1 MAEILLTGTR
11 NHAVISQPNRGVRM
25 ANDDAGRWLPVKEA
39 AATLGLTE
47 NNLRTRLSRRKERS
61 RRGNDGRVYVFV
73 GDDQAVAES
82 TVPAAAPSGNMLP
95 VEAVLEIKETY
106 EQVVRLQRDQAR
118 ELKESYEA
126 RISDLKHI
134 YGDQVQALHQE
145 LAATR
150 AENRAELDAV
160 HAKHKELADL
170 VREFLR
176 QIE

>member
-1 MAEILLTGTR
+1 MA
-11 NHAVISQPNRGVRM
+11 
-25 ANDDAGRWLPVKEA
+25 DDDVGHWLPVKEA
-39 AATLGLTE
+39 AVALGLTE

-82 TVPAAAPSGNMLP
+82 TEPAAPSGDMLP

-118 ELKESYEA
+118 ELKEAYEA
-126 RISDLKHI
+126 RISDLKAI
-134 YGDQVQALHQE
+134 YGGQVEALRQE
-145 LAATR
+145 LVSTR
-150 AENRAELDAV
+150 AENRTELEAV
-160 HAKHKELADL
+160 HARHSELVGL
-170 VREFLR
+170 VREFIR